1 MVKFHKYYGLLP
13 FWNLIPHE
21 IEPKL
26 LKIAVGSAV
35 TEHSVTAEG
44 GEIST
49 YCLRQYLLPM
59 AVADP
64 SAEGHILLEHWL
76 L

>member
-1 MVKFHKYYGLLP
+1 MLKYDKYYLLLP
-13 FWNLIPHE
+13 FSNSMFHE
-21 IEPKL
+21 IQQKL
-26 LKIAVGSAV
+26 LTIAVGSAV
-35 TEHSVTAEG
+35 TEHSVIAEG